1 MNLETFFVG
10 EDHKLRRSLILFA
23 WGPIQTIIGFV
34 LLYVVTLLI
43 FGFLNGI
50 LGAEYFTHNNI
61 TVGAVLLVAI
71 AYFYLMA
78 LAKVKEAHV
87 GQPTFLGARQKWFV
101 LPEGYSLLL
110 PWPFMGYSEIPIQPT
125 TTALREPMEI
135 LVSKQPE
142 KNGGTQLSPQ
152 PVRKNSDEPLSQVR
166 MKISMSI
173 MWEVDPV
180 NILSY
185 TSVEKGKE
193 GVETALVEVM
203 RRGIREKA
211 QHLSDTEVLS
221 GQEAF
226 EGAVRAALEEKL
238 EGELDEDAQRPI
250 KLVHKLGIK
259 IIKVQTVKIVPSDEE
274 LTKKYERLRGEDL
287 DSQAETKQ
295 AIHLADDLVE
305 KFKSKGVTP
314 DMAFLGALAMTKDA
328 RLVGVVGNAGDF
340 TKGQVAASEGGK

>member
-1 MNLETFFVG
+1 MISKTPFVG
-10 EDHKLRRSLILFA
+10 EDHKLSRSLTLFV
-23 WGPIQTIIGFV
+23 WGPIQALIGFV
-34 LLYVVTLLI
+34 LLYVITSLI

-50 LGAEYFTHNNI
+50 LGEEYFTHNNI
-61 TVGAVLLVAI
+61 TVGAVVLIAI

-87 GQPTFLGARQKWFV
+87 GQPTLLGARREEFV
-101 LPEGYSLLL
+101 LPEGYSLIL

-125 TTALREPMEI
+125 TTALKEPMEI
-135 LVSKQPE
+135 LVSKQPG
-142 KNGGTQLSPQ
+142 KNGDGGSQ
-152 PVRKNSDEPLSQVR
+152 PSHQPILVNPDELLSQVR

-185 TSVEKGKE
+185 TSVEKGKG

-211 QHLSDTEVLS
+211 QHMSDTEVLG
-221 GQEAF
+221 GQVAF
-226 EGAVRAALEEKL
+226 EDAVRAALAEKL
-238 EGELDEDAQRPI
+238 KDVPEDMT
-250 KLVHKLGIK
+250 LVHKLGIK

-287 DSQAETKQ
+287 DKQAETKQ
-295 AIHLADDLVE
+295 ARHLTDNLVKTFRAE
-305 KFKSKGVTP
+305 GVSA

-328 RLVGVVGNAGDF
+328 KLIGVVGNAGDF
-340 TKGQVAASEGGK
+340 TKGQVASGEGGK

>member
-1 MNLETFFVG
+1 MILEIFVG
-10 EDHKLRRSLILFA
+10 RDHKLSRSMTLFV
-23 WGPIQTIIGFV
+23 WGPIQTLIGFF
-34 LLYVVTLLI
+34 LLYVVTSLI

-50 LGAEYFTHNNI
+50 LSAEYFTHNSI
-61 TVGAVLLVAI
+61 TVGAVVLVAI

-78 LAKVKEAHV
+78 MAKVKEAHV
-87 GQPTFLGARQKWFV
+87 GQPTLFGARRSEFV

-110 PWPFMGYSEIPIQPT
+110 PWPFMGYSEIPIQPA

-135 LVSKQPE
+135 LVSKQPD
-142 KNGGTQLSPQ
+142 KNGTQPSPQ

-173 MWEVDPV
+173 MWEVDPS

-185 TSVEKGKE
+185 TSVEGGKG
-193 GVETALVEVM
+193 GVETALVEIM

-211 QHLSDTEVLS
+211 QHLSDTEVLG
-221 GQEAF
+221 GQDAF
-226 EGAVRAALEEKL
+226 EGAIRTALKEPLKDENGVDIKEMDLVR
-238 EGELDEDAQRPI
+238 
-250 KLVHKLGIK
+250 KLGIK
-259 IIKVQTVKIVPSDEE
+259 IVKVQTVKIVPSDEE

-295 AIHLADDLVE
+295 AIHLADDLIK
-305 KFKSKGVTP
+305 KFKAEGVTP

-328 RLVGVVGNAGDF
+328 KLVGVVGNAGDF
-340 TKGQVAASEGGK
+340 TKGQVAAGEGGK

>member
-1 MNLETFFVG
+1 MFWIFVNK
-10 EDHKLRRSLILFA
+10 EHKLRRSLTLFV
-23 WGPIQTIIGFV
+23 WGPIQTLIGFV
-34 LLYVVTLLI
+34 LLYVVTSLI

-50 LGAEYFTHNNI
+50 LSAEYFTHNNI
-61 TVGAVLLVAI
+61 TVGAVVLIAI

-78 LAKVKEAHV
+78 LAKVKAAYV
-87 GQPTFLGARQKWFV
+87 GQPTLLGARQKWFV

-110 PWPFMGYSEIPIQPT
+110 PWPFMGYREIPIQPT
-125 TTALREPMEI
+125 TTALKDPMEI

-142 KNGGTQLSPQ
+142 KNGGTQPSPQ
-152 PVRKNSDEPLSQVR
+152 PVQNNSDEPLSQVR

-211 QHLSDTEVLS
+211 QHLSDTEVFI
-221 GQEAF
+221 GQKAF
-226 EGAVRAALEEKL
+226 EDAVRATLAEKLDAEKL
-238 EGELDEDAQRPI
+238 EDDPENLT
-250 KLVHKLGIK
+250 LVHKLGIK

-287 DSQAETKQ
+287 DQQAETKQ
-295 AIHLADDLVE
+295 ARHIIDNLALP
-305 KFKSKGVTP
+305 FKNKLSVDGDV
-314 DMAFLGALAMTKDA
+314 ALHAALAITKDA
-328 RLVGVVGNAGDF
+328 KFNVVTGNAGDF
-340 TKGQVAASEGGK
+340 TKGNVVASQGGK